1 MKDNMKKIY
10 LFLLAAAGILAV
22 ASCAREELIDK
33 TDVGNAPEEVTTFTF
48 GFDATKTALVGGKTT
63 WEAGDKIRVYTS
75 NAGFY
80 RDVVVPEEA
89 AGLASFSAE
98 VNLKDTLYYAVY
110 PIEACTGVSGG
121 KVNIKLPTNP
131 DGRFASA
138 NICVAETKG
147 TNFQMKNAT
156 AVLKINVNSGNVV
169 EILQINAKNAV
180 VGNMAVGFGADT
192 LNFAASST
200 SKSVTVAVGGIDG
213 EYFIPVIPGTYAAEF
228 SLTALRGNGGYQTL
242 KSKADNEIK
251 LNTLMDLG
259 VIGNNLSTGL
269 SGEGTESDP
278 YTITNL
284 GEYTAFASSVNLG
297 NTYEGKII
305 SLATDI
311 KDEPAK
317 TPIGFYIAA
326 DEQFPFAGTFK
337 GNDHT
342 VKLDIDGANCK
353 TVNYVG
359 MFGLID
365 EGAVLQNIKVEG
377 TVTTTGNYAA
387 GIVAYVR
394 GVSTNKALVEN
405 CESSATVTGADRVSG
420 IAGYATY
427 MDLNNCTNKGTL
439 TGKTNVAGICG
450 YAYQGNIT
458 GCKNEGAVN
467 GTADCGR
474 VLILAN
480 GSHAM
485 TLLDGTSSVG
495 YNTISTT
502 AIGGISGF
510 TQNVTVKECTNS
522 GAVTGISKVGG
533 VVGTSYW
540 STTNTCVNT
549 GAVTAENDFVGGITG
564 WAYTNSNNLTDTNSG
579 AVKGRAAVGG
589 IAGMINAGIGNGIVT
604 VKDCKNTGTVTSDY
618 TTAVSGKFY
627 NYSFA
632 NLSAAGG
639 IVGLAGEYYNGSG
652 NRYSNIQNCVNDG
665 AVVGKGQ
672 GVGGIVGMR
681 EVPQNN
687 TQLGRVENCV
697 NNGTVETKLYRA
709 GGIMGICFDR
719 FEASG
724 YEIRNCYNHGTVKG
738 PFVLAGIVSWS
749 TSAYPTAQASTDA
762 RTIRVINCMNDGD
775 VLYDQTAYA
784 SGSGPYCGGING
796 YNQKMRIYNCYN
808 KGNVKPQSGDP
819 NDYDSKLVGEIN
831 ACLGR
836 YSIFNYVYAKSSTM
850 AINGPQ
856 AVNTP
861 IGVMG
866 DVLGRVKTDGTLE
879 MPVTI
884 KEVDY
889 ENAHDALN
897 AWITKVNT
905 ASVTYYPWKVG
916 PVFDI

>member
-22 ASCAREELIDK
+22 ASCAREELVDK
-33 TDVGNAPEEVTTFTF
+33 TGAAATDEVTTFTF

-63 WEAGDKIRVYTS
+63 WEAGDVIRVYTS

-80 RDVVVPEEA
+80 RDVEVPAEA

-192 LNFAASST
+192 LNFASSST
-200 SKSVTVAVGGIDG
+200 SKSVTIAVGGIDG
-213 EYFIPVIPGTYAAEF
+213 EYYIPVIPGTYAAEF

-242 KSKADNEIK
+242 KSTADNEIK
-251 LNTLMDLG
+251 LNQMIDLG
-259 VIGNNLSTGL
+259 IIGNDLSTGL
-269 SGEGTESDP
+269 TGEGTESDP
-278 YTITNL
+278 YVITNL
-284 GEYTAFASSVNLG
+284 GEYIAFTASVNLG

-305 SLATDI
+305 SLNTDI
-311 KDEPAK
+311 KEEPVK
-317 TPIGFYIAA
+317 TPIGYYIAA

-342 VKLDIDGANCK
+342 VKLDMDGANCK

-387 GIVAYVR
+387 GLVAYVR

-405 CESSATVTGADRVSG
+405 CESSATVNGADRVSG
-420 IAGYATY
+420 IAGYASY

-474 VLILAN
+474 ALHCAN

-485 TLLDGTSSVG
+485 TYLDGSSSVG

-522 GAVTGISKVGG
+522 GAITGISKVGG

-549 GAVTAENDFVGGITG
+549 GAVTAEKDYVGGITG

-589 IAGMINAGIGNGIVT
+589 IAGMINAGISNGIMT

-618 TTAVSGKFY
+618 TTAITGQFY
-627 NYSFA
+627 KYGFG

-639 IVGLAGEYYNGSG
+639 IVGLASEYYNGSG
-652 NRYSNIQNCVNDG
+652 NRYTRVQNCVNDG
-665 AVVGKGQ
+665 AVLGKGEA
-672 GVGGIVGMR
+672 VGGIIGMR
-681 EVPQNN
+681 ACPLNN
-687 TQLGRVENCV
+687 TKAGFVENCV
-697 NNGTVETKLYRA
+697 NNGTVETQLYRA
-709 GGIMGICFDR
+709 GGIIGVAFDR
-719 FEASG
+719 FEAGG
-724 YEIRNCYNHGTVKG
+724 YEIRNCTNKGVVKG
-738 PFVLAGIVSWS
+738 PYVLGGIVSWS
-749 TSAYPTAQASTDA
+749 SSAYPAGQVADNQ
-762 RTIRVINCMNDGD
+762 TIRVINCLNEAD
-775 VLYDQTAYA
+775 VLYDKTAYTDTK
-784 SGSGPYCGGING
+784 GPYAGGIVG
-796 YNQKMRIYNCYN
+796 YNQKMRVYNSYN
-808 KGNVKPQSGDP
+808 KGEVKPQSGEP
-819 NDYDSKLVGEIN
+819 NDFDAKLVGEIN
-831 ACLGR
+831 SCLGR

-850 AINGPQ
+850 AINGPT
-856 AVNTP
+856 AANTP
-861 IGVMG
+861 IGTMG

-905 ASVTYYPWKVG
+905 TSVTYYPWKVG